1 MKNSFCSATTLNGSA
16 ALPFVISTGAPKE
29 RSGEI
34 CGVSGPFL
42 EMFFPAV
49 QSATEGPRVSPPDPF
64 RAVRI
69 KFQRPAAPVT
79 WATGTL

>member
-1 MKNSFCSATTLNGSA
+1 MGLRPPKAMKSGSCSATTVAGSA

-42 EMFFPAV
+42 KMFF
-49 QSATEGPRVSPPDPF
+49 TE
-64 RAVRI
+64 
-69 KFQRPAAPVT
+69 PAATSWQAQRSLQP
-79 WATGTL
+79 WASFG

>member
-34 CGVSGPFL
+34 CGVSGPSLGNVFRQSVLGFL
-42 EMFFPAV
+42 T
-49 QSATEGPRVSPPDPF
+49 SR
-64 RAVRI
+64 R
-69 KFQRPAAPVT
+69 
-79 WATGTL
+79 